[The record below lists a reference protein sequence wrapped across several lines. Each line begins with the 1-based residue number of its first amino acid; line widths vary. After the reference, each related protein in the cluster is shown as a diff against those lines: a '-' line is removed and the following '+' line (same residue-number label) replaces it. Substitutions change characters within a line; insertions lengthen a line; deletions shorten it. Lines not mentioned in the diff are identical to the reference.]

1 MWSQEST
8 MVTLLVRHT
17 IADYKTWRG
26 VFDASLDFR
35 HHGGEQSCRIFRD
48 TEKDGEITLLFEWES
63 AESAHLFMSSPDL
76 REKMKQAGVL
86 GSPEIHYLSEMY
98 TIRRSAAD

>member
-1 MWSQEST
+1 

-17 IADYKTWRG
+17 IADYKVWRN

-35 HHGGEQSCRIFRD
+35 HRGGEQSCRIFRD

-63 AESAHLFMSSPDL
+63 ADQAHRFMSSPDL
-76 REKMKQAGVL
+76 QGKMKEAGVL
-86 GSPEIHYLSEMY
+86 GPPEIRYLSEMY

>member
-1 MWSQEST
+1 
-8 MVTLLVRHT
+8 MVHMLVRHM

-35 HHGGEQSCRIFRD
+35 HQGGEQACRIFRD
-48 TEKDGEITLLFEWES
+48 TEEDGEITLLLEFENS
-63 AESAHLFMSSPDL
+63 DCAHRFITSPEL
-76 REKMKQAGVL
+76 KAKMNEAGVL
-86 GSPEIHYLSEMY
+86 GKPEIHYLSEMY

>member
-1 MWSQEST
+1 MWIEEST
-8 MVTLLVRHT
+8 MAYVLVRHT

-35 HHGGEQSCRIFRD
+35 HQGGERSCRIFRD
-48 TEKDGEITLLFEWES
+48 TEKDGEITLLLEWES
-63 AESAHLFMSSPDL
+63 SEQAHRFLSSPEL
-76 REKMKQAGVL
+76 AVRMKQAGVL
-86 GSPEIHYLSEMY
+86 EAPELHYLSEMY

>member
-1 MWSQEST
+1 
-8 MVTLLVRHT
+8 MVHLLVRHT

-35 HHGGEQSCRIFRD
+35 HQGGEQSCHIFRD
-48 TEKDGEITLLFEWES
+48 TEQDGEITLLLEWETG
-63 AESAHLFMSSPDL
+63 ERAHRFMSSPEL
-76 REKMKQAGVL
+76 QARMKEAGVL
-86 GSPEIHYLSEMY
+86 GAPEVHYLAEMY